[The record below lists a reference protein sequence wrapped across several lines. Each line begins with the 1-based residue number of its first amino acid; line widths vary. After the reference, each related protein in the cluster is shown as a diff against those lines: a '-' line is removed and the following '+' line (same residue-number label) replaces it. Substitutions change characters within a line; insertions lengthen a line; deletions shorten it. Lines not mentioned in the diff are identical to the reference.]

1 MATRRVANQDG
12 WTLRKAPRARTGGRR
27 GSGEGPEI
35 PQAFLQSDAVNV
47 EEVFE
52 AVPAAGPARRAA
64 PPDLVLEVDM
74 KPGEASLLAIRHPSG
89 ALTFHPSTERVAR
102 SGRRGGA
109 GSAIA
114 QFRVP
119 VRRVG
124 DDTGRRGLV
133 SKAVKVVV
141 LKIAKAAVDKAVSFA
156 LPKLA
161 ALWEKRIWS
170 QRNLHEGWF
179 HVTPAGGDTP
189 GLRLARGVPEPRQR
203 TLLLVH
209 GTFSNAASAF
219 GPLAG
224 TGFFERVSPL
234 YGNRI
239 YAYNHFSVS
248 RTPDENARELRNS
261 LPPGEYSFDAITH
274 SRGGLVLRSLV
285 EHHELHGAIED
296 RIRLGHAV
304 LVASPN
310 EGTPLAT
317 PARWENTVG
326 WFANLMEVFP
336 DNPFTTGAEFVSES
350 IVWLASHLA
359 GDLPGLRAMDGAG
372 DLVTDLQSPPGPPPN
387 VYSALVSNFHP
398 DAALWERALDV
409 GVDSFFAS
417 ANDLVVP
424 SEGGWR
430 IDRDGSP
437 YVPASRIG
445 CFGPGGNIDTTGTSP
460 VNHVSFF
467 GRSETAE
474 FLARALAGEAH
485 KLTAIDPDEPLP
497 DRRFTRSSRSAG
509 ARPERAVDTGAA
521 PPPTTAPGTP
531 RADVLQPQEDIDTF
545 HIVVMDEF
553 EPEREE
559 RESRRKKKK
568 GPKFAQVFASYG
580 GARVT
585 TTMQL
590 RADKGEPKTLFG
602 EIIDFHQ
609 RIKDY
614 TNREKGSLPTDDQ
627 MVEFGGHLF
636 ETLFQGDVRR
646 LYDEARSRQR
656 GRKLDLVLT
665 SMIPWIAEKPW
676 EFAHDTGR
684 LSFLATEEIH
694 FVRNVLTNIP
704 ADPIVKDQG
713 PLRILVASAQPVGFG
728 RLSIDQEVEVIRRGF
743 EPLIEAGLVV
753 VDVLPRATP
762 ASIHG
767 HLSTGRYTIVHF
779 IGHGVFDEEKN
790 EGCLVFEDNRGG
802 EFPLG
807 ERSVREI
814 FCKRG
819 LSLVFLNA
827 CQSGA
832 GGGRADFNKGVAQA
846 LVSHGLPALVANQ
859 YSVLDSS
866 ATSFAQHFY
875 WSLAQGM
882 TLGESA
888 REARIAVNYSLHGEL
903 IDWAVPVLY
912 ARDAN
917 RALCVRPAKMQKVP
931 ATTVLRTSR
940 RSTTGRQTRVAV
952 WDIDDVFPALDRT
965 LERMNAAQEVFGF
978 ELVDMS
984 VPLDV
989 WDLEAKKGKPY
1000 LWAERL
1006 AERLQSKTVE
1016 LRANLLACVTR
1027 HWMRDDKRLNLFGWW
1042 PENRKPPV
1050 VIFSCAGFDKL
1061 EAEGPATDRAIANAM
1076 VAALAGF
1083 FGEIDAHERGAKDC
1097 PLFFNQNWDAKHMIG
1112 AQRFDPSCR
1121 KKLNQKM
1128 RAQLPALDALLKVFR
1143 LESLPPAAPRPT
1155 GPEPPKRTPTKR
1167 TTTTRRKTARPE
1179 KRVTAT
1185 TGARSVKRAR
1195 NPE

>member
-1 MATRRVANQDG
+1 MS
-12 WTLRKAPRARTGGRR
+12 PRAVSPTFR
-27 GSGEGPEI
+27 
-35 PQAFLQSDAVNV
+35 QAFLQSDAVKV

-52 AVPAAGPARRAA
+52 AVPADGVTRRAA
-64 PPDLVLEVDM
+64 PPDLVLEVDL

-102 SGRRGGA
+102 SGHRRGAGGA
-109 GSAIA
+109 TA

-119 VRRVG
+119 VRRLADAG
-124 DDTGRRGLV
+124 GRRGLV

-141 LKIAKAAVDKAVSFA
+141 LKIAKAAADKATSVA

-170 QRNLHEGWF
+170 KRSLQEGWF
-179 HVTPAGGDTP
+179 QVTPAGGKTP
-189 GLRLARGVPEPRQR
+189 SLRLVKGVPQPGAR

-219 GPLAG
+219 SPLAG
-224 TGFFERVSPL
+224 TDFFDRVRPL

-239 YAYNHFSVS
+239 YAYNHYSVS
-248 RTPDENARELRNS
+248 RRPDENARQLLDTLS
-261 LPPGEYSFDAITH
+261 AGQYSFDAITH

-285 EHHELHGAIED
+285 EDRQLHGAIAD
-296 RIRLGHAV
+296 RFRLGHAV

-317 PARWENTVG
+317 PARWEHTVG

-372 DLVTDLQSPPGPPPN
+372 DLVTELQSPPGPPAN
-387 VYSALVSNFHP
+387 AYSALVSNFHP

-430 IDRDGSP
+430 IDRDGSA

-474 FLARALAGEAH
+474 FLATALAGEAQT
-485 KLTAIDPDEPLP
+485 LTAIDPDEPLP
-497 DRRFTRSSRSAG
+497 DRRFTRRSGSAG
-509 ARPERAVDTGAA
+509 GQAEPAADTGAA
-521 PPPTTAPGTP
+521 PPPIEAPGAP
-531 RADVLQPQEDIDTF
+531 AGGAPQRQDGIDIDTF
-545 HIVVMDEF
+545 HLVVMDQF
-553 EPEREE
+553 EPESQAV
-559 RESRRKKKK
+559 ESERKKQ
-568 GPKFAQVFASYG
+568 GPKFARVFASYG

-585 TTMQL
+585 STLRL
-590 RADKGEPKTLFG
+590 RADKGEPKTQFG
-602 EIIDFHQ
+602 DIISFHE
-609 RIKDY
+609 RIKNY
-614 TNREKGSLPTDDQ
+614 TNREQGSLPTDDD
-627 MVEFGGHLF
+627 MVAFGGQLF
-636 ETLFQGDVRR
+636 QTLFQGDVRR
-646 LYDEARSRQR
+646 LYDEARSRQQGHR
-656 GRKLDLVLT
+656 LDLVLT
-665 SMIPWIAEKPW
+665 SMIPWIGEKPW
-676 EFAHDTGR
+676 EFAYDTGR
-684 LSFLATEEIH
+684 QSFLATEEIH

-704 ADPIVKDQG
+704 ADPIVQCLG

-728 RLSIDQEVEVIRRGF
+728 HLSIDQEVEVVRRGF

-762 ASIHG
+762 AAIHG
-767 HLSTGRYTIVHF
+767 YLSTGQYNIVHF
-779 IGHGVFDEEKN
+779 IGHGVFDEEKQ
-790 EGCLVFEDNRGG
+790 EGCLMFEDTRGG
-802 EFPLG
+802 AFPLG

-882 TLGESA
+882 TLGQSA

-917 RALCVRPAKMQKVP
+917 QVLCARPAKAIKVP
-931 ATTVLRTSR
+931 TTDVRTTSR
-940 RSTTGRQTRVAV
+940 RAAAGRPTRVAV
-952 WDIDDVFPALDRT
+952 WDIDDVFPALDQT
-965 LERMNAAQEVFGF
+965 LERMNAAQKVYGF

-989 WDLEAKKGKPY
+989 WDLETKKGTTY

-1006 AERLQSKTVE
+1006 AKRLQTKPVE
-1016 LRANLLACVTR
+1016 LRVNLLACVTR
-1027 HWMRDDKRLNLFGWW
+1027 HWMRDDDARNLYVWW
-1042 PENRKPPV
+1042 PNTRKPPV
-1050 VIFSCAGFDKL
+1050 MIFSCAGFDNL
-1061 EAEGPATDRAIANAM
+1061 AAEGPDTDRAIANAM
-1076 VAALAGF
+1076 VSGLAGF
-1083 FGEIDAHERGAKDC
+1083 FGEIGTHERGAKDC
-1097 PLFFNQNWDAKHMIG
+1097 PLFANKNRNVKHLISV
-1112 AQRFDPSCR
+1112 QKLDPSCR
-1121 KKLNQKM
+1121 KTLNQKI
-1128 RAQLPALDALLKVFR
+1128 RAQLPALDALLEVF
-1143 LESLPPAAPRPT
+1143 
-1155 GPEPPKRTPTKR
+1155 K
-1167 TTTTRRKTARPE
+1167 
-1179 KRVTAT
+1179 
-1185 TGARSVKRAR
+1185 
-1195 NPE
+1195 